1 MGDQY
6 LKVVKFLFPWN
17 KSCDIMY
24 VRVILMQVFINEAF
38 TKAIN
43 DYLKSVEQPKSVV
56 YNSFLVVV
64 IRLLIIMY
72 SELDIVNPMVIND
85 EDLLKNNLAKY
96 GYSKNNLDIFFS
108 DLQVYY
114 ELEKDNENKTIKVK
128 NPYFITV
135 QKELIDMLIA
145 KKLNFHLKEKE
156 VQDFY
161 SLLYTPYSK
170 NPLQVSYNFLMA
182 DDVLEIDNYFKK
194 QMKEN
199 VKVVVPREKHYLNV
213 KAYELL
219 NYSMDQ
225 INNMDA
231 NEIDRVNHQVYD
243 YFKIRENA
251 INKEYLLDKAIEAI
265 EREKNKVTSGNGYV
279 DILLIMSIICTVI
292 MVVGIITFIVI

>member
-1 MGDQY
+1 M
-6 LKVVKFLFPWN
+6 
-17 KSCDIMY
+17 
-24 VRVILMQVFINEAF
+24 RVFINEAF

-43 DYLKSVEQPKSVV
+43 DYLKSVEQPKGVL

-96 GYSKNNLDIFFS
+96 GYSKNDLDMFFS

-114 ELEKDNENKTIKVK
+114 DIEKENENKMIKIK

-145 KKLNFHLKEKE
+145 KKLNYNLKEKE

-199 VKVVVPREKHYLNV
+199 VKVVVPREKHLLNV

-231 NEIDRVNHQVYD
+231 SEVDRVNHQVYD

-265 EREKNKVTSGNGYV
+265 EREQNKVTSGNGYV
-279 DILLIMSIICTVI
+279 DILLVMSIICTVI

>member
-1 MGDQY
+1 ME
-6 LKVVKFLFPWN
+6 
-17 KSCDIMY
+17 
-24 VRVILMQVFINEAF
+24 RVFINEAF

-43 DYLKSVEQPKSVV
+43 DYLSSVENPKGVV
-56 YNSFLVVV
+56 YNSFLVIV
-64 IRLLIIMY
+64 IRLLIVLY

-85 EDLLKNNLAKY
+85 EELLKNNLAKY
-96 GYSKNNLDIFFS
+96 GYSKNDLEMFLS

-114 ELEKDNENKTIKVK
+114 DIEKENENKMIKIQ
-128 NPYFITV
+128 NPYFITI

-161 SLLYTPYSK
+161 DLLYTPYSK
-170 NPLQVSYNFLMA
+170 NPLQVSYNFLMT
-182 DDVLEIDNYFKK
+182 DNVLEIDNYFRK

-199 VKVVVPREKHYLNV
+199 VKMVVPREKHLLNV

-225 INNMDA
+225 INSVDA

-279 DILLIMSIICTVI
+279 DILLVMSIICTVI

>member
-1 MGDQY
+1 
-6 LKVVKFLFPWN
+6 
-17 KSCDIMY
+17 
-24 VRVILMQVFINEAF
+24 MQVFINEAF

-43 DYLKSVEQPKSVV
+43 DYLKSVEQPKGVV

-64 IRLLIIMY
+64 IRLLIIIY

-96 GYSKNNLDIFFS
+96 GYSKMDLEMFFS
-108 DLQVYY
+108 DLQVFYDI
-114 ELEKDNENKTIKVK
+114 EKENENKMIKVE
-128 NPYFITV
+128 NPNFITV
-135 QKELIDMLIA
+135 QKELIDMFIA
-145 KKLNFHLKEKE
+145 KKMNYNLKEKE

-161 SLLYTPYSK
+161 NLLYTPYAK
-170 NPLQVSYNFLMA
+170 NPLMVSYNFLMA
-182 DDVLEIDNYFKK
+182 KDVLEIDNYFKK
-194 QMKEN
+194 QMQEN
-199 VKVVVPREKHYLNV
+199 VKVVIPREKHLLNV

-225 INNMDA
+225 INAMDA
-231 NEIDRVNHQVYD
+231 NEVDKLNSQVYD

-279 DILLIMSIICTVI
+279 DILLVMSIICTVI

>member
-1 MGDQY
+1 
-6 LKVVKFLFPWN
+6 
-17 KSCDIMY
+17 
-24 VRVILMQVFINEAF
+24 MQVFINEAF

-43 DYLKSVEQPKSVV
+43 DYLKSVEQSKGVV

-64 IRLLIIMY
+64 IRLLIIMH

-85 EDLLKNNLAKY
+85 EDLFKNNLAKY
-96 GYSKNNLDIFFS
+96 GYSKNDLDIFFS
-108 DLQVYY
+108 DLQVFY
-114 ELEKDNENKTIKVK
+114 EQEKDNENKMIKIK

-145 KKLNFHLKEKE
+145 KKLNYNLKEKE

-182 DDVLEIDNYFKK
+182 DDVLEIDTYFKK

-199 VKVVVPREKHYLNV
+199 VKVVVPREKHLLNV

-231 NEIDRVNHQVYD
+231 SEIDRINHQVYD

-265 EREKNKVTSGNGYV
+265 EREQNKVTSGNGYV
-279 DILLIMSIICTVI
+279 DILLVMSIICTVI

>member
-1 MGDQY
+1 ME
-6 LKVVKFLFPWN
+6 
-17 KSCDIMY
+17 
-24 VRVILMQVFINEAF
+24 RVFINEAF

-43 DYLKSVEQPKSVV
+43 DYLSSVENPKGVV
-56 YNSFLVVV
+56 YNSFLVIV
-64 IRLLIIMY
+64 IRLLIVLY

-85 EDLLKNNLAKY
+85 EELLKNNLAKY
-96 GYSKNNLDIFFS
+96 GYSKNDLEMFLS

-114 ELEKDNENKTIKVK
+114 DIEKENENKMIKMQ
-128 NPYFITV
+128 NPYFITI

-161 SLLYTPYSK
+161 DLLYTPYSK
-170 NPLQVSYNFLMA
+170 NPLQVSYNFLMT
-182 DDVLEIDNYFKK
+182 DNVLEIDNYFRK

-199 VKVVVPREKHYLNV
+199 VKMVVPREKHLLNV

-225 INNMDA
+225 INSMDA

-279 DILLIMSIICTVI
+279 DILLVMSIICTVI

>member
-1 MGDQY
+1 
-6 LKVVKFLFPWN
+6 
-17 KSCDIMY
+17 
-24 VRVILMQVFINEAF
+24 MQVFINEAF
-38 TKAIN
+38 SKAIK
-43 DYLKSVEQPKSVV
+43 DYLKSVEQPKGVL

-96 GYSKNNLDIFFS
+96 GYSKNDLDMFFS
-108 DLQVYY
+108 D
-114 ELEKDNENKTIKVK
+114 
-128 NPYFITV
+128 
-135 QKELIDMLIA
+135 
-145 KKLNFHLKEKE
+145 
-156 VQDFY
+156 
-161 SLLYTPYSK
+161 
-170 NPLQVSYNFLMA
+170 LQVSYNFLMA

-199 VKVVVPREKHYLNV
+199 VKVVVPREKHLLNV

-231 NEIDRVNHQVYD
+231 SEVDRVNHQVYD

-251 INKEYLLDKAIEAI
+251 INKEYLLDKAVEAI
-265 EREKNKVTSGNGYV
+265 EREQNKVTSGNGYV
-279 DILLIMSIICTVI
+279 DILLVMSIICTVI

>member
-1 MGDQY
+1 ME
-6 LKVVKFLFPWN
+6 
-17 KSCDIMY
+17 
-24 VRVILMQVFINEAF
+24 RVFINEAF

-43 DYLKSVEQPKSVV
+43 DYLSSVENPKGVV
-56 YNSFLVVV
+56 YNSFLVIV
-64 IRLLIIMY
+64 IRLLIVLY

-85 EDLLKNNLAKY
+85 EELLKNNLAKY
-96 GYSKNNLDIFFS
+96 GYSKNDLEMFLS

-114 ELEKDNENKTIKVK
+114 DIEKENENKMIKIQ
-128 NPYFITV
+128 NPYFITI

-161 SLLYTPYSK
+161 DLLYTPYSK
-170 NPLQVSYNFLMA
+170 NPLQVSYNFLMT
-182 DDVLEIDNYFKK
+182 DNVLEIDNYFRK

-199 VKVVVPREKHYLNV
+199 VKMVVPREKHLLNV

-225 INNMDA
+225 INSMDA

-279 DILLIMSIICTVI
+279 DILLVMSIICTVI

>member
-1 MGDQY
+1 MEH
-6 LKVVKFLFPWN
+6 
-17 KSCDIMY
+17 
-24 VRVILMQVFINEAF
+24 VFINEAF

-43 DYLKSVEQPKSVV
+43 DYLSSVENPKGVV
-56 YNSFLVVV
+56 YNSFLVIV
-64 IRLLIIMY
+64 IRLLIVLY

-85 EDLLKNNLAKY
+85 EELLKNNLAKY
-96 GYSKNNLDIFFS
+96 GYSKNDLEMFLS

-114 ELEKDNENKTIKVK
+114 DIEKENENKMIKMQ
-128 NPYFITV
+128 NPYFITI

-161 SLLYTPYSK
+161 DLLYTPYSK
-170 NPLQVSYNFLMA
+170 NPLQVSYNFLMT
-182 DDVLEIDNYFKK
+182 DNVLEIDNYFRK

-199 VKVVVPREKHYLNV
+199 VKMVVPREKHLLNV

-225 INNMDA
+225 INSMDA

-279 DILLIMSIICTVI
+279 DILLVMSIICTVI

>member
-1 MGDQY
+1 
-6 LKVVKFLFPWN
+6 
-17 KSCDIMY
+17 
-24 VRVILMQVFINEAF
+24 MQVFINEAF

-135 QKELIDMLIA
+135 QSSIFKRMGHSSQIYLWTVTHPFFSYI
-145 KKLNFHLKEKE
+145 K
-156 VQDFY
+156 Y
-161 SLLYTPYSK
+161 YT
-170 NPLQVSYNFLMA
+170 
-182 DDVLEIDNYFKK
+182 
-194 QMKEN
+194 
-199 VKVVVPREKHYLNV
+199 
-213 KAYELL
+213 
-219 NYSMDQ
+219 
-225 INNMDA
+225 
-231 NEIDRVNHQVYD
+231 
-243 YFKIRENA
+243 
-251 INKEYLLDKAIEAI
+251 
-265 EREKNKVTSGNGYV
+265 T
-279 DILLIMSIICTVI
+279 
-292 MVVGIITFIVI
+292 